1 MDTNFRINR
10 SWIKTVI
17 LGMLTL
23 GIYPLVMYHHITQE
37 INFVC
42 MKDGKKTMDFL
53 LVTFIVAPITA
64 GIGAVV
70 WQHRIC
76 NRMGDEL
83 KRRAIDLEFSAK
95 DFWKTCFW
103 GMLLAVAAVIM
114 TSIEASGAEL
124 GVLSIISFVL
134 MIVASI
140 LVIIF
145 ESKFLKAM
153 NALNEHYNSHEKM
166 EPRPYY

>member
-1 MDTNFRINR
+1 MDNNFKIDR
-10 SWIKTVI
+10 SWIKTVL
-17 LGMLTL
+17 LGIITL

-42 MKDGKKTMDFL
+42 IKDGKKTMDFL
-53 LVTFIVAPITA
+53 LLTFIVAPLTG

-83 KRRAIDLEFSAK
+83 KRRAIDFQFSAK
-95 DFWKTCFW
+95 EFWKTCFW
-103 GMLLAVAAVIM
+103 GMLLYVVAFAM
-114 TSIEASGAEL
+114 MSTEL
-124 GVLSIISFVL
+124 EQDTAGLLTLVALAL
-134 MIVASI
+134 MVVASV

-145 ESKFLKAM
+145 ESKFLKTM
-153 NALNEHYNSHEKM
+153 NALNEHYNSHEKTA
-166 EPRPYY
+166 PVQYY

>member
-1 MDTNFRINR
+1 MDNNFKIDR
-10 SWIKTVI
+10 SWIKTVL
-17 LGMLTL
+17 LGIITL

-42 MKDGKKTMDFL
+42 IKDGKKTMDYL

-103 GMLLAVAAVIM
+103 GMLLSVVAVIM

-153 NALNEHYNSHEKM
+153 NALNEHYNSHEKTA
-166 EPRPYY
+166 PVQYY

>member
-10 SWIKTVI
+10 SWLKTVI
-17 LGMLTL
+17 LGILTL

-53 LVTFIVAPITA
+53 LVTFIVSPLTL
-64 GIGAVV
+64 GIGQVV

-103 GMLLAVAAVIM
+103 GMLLSAAAVIM

-145 ESKFLKAM
+145 ESKF
-153 NALNEHYNSHEKM
+153 
-166 EPRPYY
+166 